1 MKKLLIINFLSFVF
15 ITTNLFSQPKEEWI
29 KIFENGKLIFID
41 KANISTIN
49 NEIFVWVFEQYNE
62 PVDLKEVGKD
72 IYFIKTR
79 YVIDK
84 ELSRYK
90 IDDVIYFD
98 RDKNVVKSFHYNS
111 FYQDPIYKYNL
122 PIVKNS
128 EMEIILKKC
137 MELIEP
143 INN

>member
-1 MKKLLIINFLSFVF
+1 MNNKLLTCF
-15 ITTNLFSQPKEEWI
+15 ILLLYFSTGSFSQSKEDWV
-29 KIFENGKLIFID
+29 KIFENGKLVFID
-41 KANISTIN
+41 KANITSID
-49 NEIFVWVFEQYNE
+49 NEIFVWAFEQYNE
-62 PVDLKEVGKD
+62 PIDLKEIGKD

-84 ELSRYK
+84 EISRYK

-111 FYQDPIYKYNL
+111 SYQDPIYKYNL
-122 PIVKNS
+122 PIIENS

-137 MELIEP
+137 LEFTTH
-143 INN
+143 